1 MNQTNSTENQVSQL
15 KTLNIRGEIYHTCL
29 TRKFEN
35 RKKWVKPNEK
45 ELLSYIPGTVCQIF
59 VKPGDKVD
67 RHTRL
72 LILEAMKMQ
81 NIIYSPLEGEI
92 KNICVK
98 EGEKIK
104 KCVVMIEFK

>member
-1 MNQTNSTENQVSQL
+1 MNQSKEDTISQL
-15 KTLNIRGEIYHTCL
+15 KALNIRGEIYHTRL

-35 RKKWVKPNEK
+35 RKKWIKPNEK
-45 ELLSYIPGTVCQIF
+45 QLLSYIPGTVCQIF
-59 VKPGDKVD
+59 VKSGDKVD
-67 RHTRL
+67 RQTRL

-81 NIIYSPLEGEI
+81 NIIYSPVAGEI

-104 KCVVMIEFK
+104 KGVVMIEFK